1 MYFYPRSP
9 CGERPS
15 KLAKTSRT
23 EDISIHALL
32 AESDKGIS
40 SSRAE
45 TAISIHAL
53 LAESDPLISMSKPGK
68 VISIHALLAESDFLP
83 ADRMNHQRKF
93 LSTLSLR
100 RATRPPALINL
111 IIRIS
116 IHALLAES
124 DSKSAQ
130 NSGALLRIWN
140 KFYGDCI
147 FMLTGKAV
155 FYPFCP
161 CFFHIFWCEGTGNF
175 MIAFPSH

>member
-1 MYFYPRSP
+1 MAALI
-9 CGERPS
+9 CGPA
-15 KLAKTSRT
+15 LVI
-23 EDISIHALL
+23 ISIHALL
-32 AESDKGIS
+32 AESDIYPRGNRNGPK
-40 SSRAE
+40 
-45 TAISIHAL
+45 
-53 LAESDPLISMSKPGK
+53 D
-68 VISIHALLAESDFLP
+68 
-83 ADRMNHQRKF
+83 
-93 LSTLSLR
+93 
-100 RATRPPALINL
+100 
-111 IIRIS
+111 IS